1 MLWQSHIKK
10 SGLHNLPQRMDLTS
24 FPFSSMSTSDSL
36 PTMQVSLFLE
46 TFSAEDSLFVFFF
59 IFVLVTSALLTLSF
73 LPSDC
78 SRTASAILWGDSNSF
93 CLFLQLDCS
102 SVFAI
107 LLFFLLSDF
116 LLILFSLWKN
126 FTTWS
131 QPRTNSG
138 RLLNNLKDEKNR
150 CSL

>member
-24 FPFSSMSTSDSL
+24 FPFSSISTRDSL

-46 TFSAEDSLFVFFF
+46 TFSAGDSLFVFFF

-102 SVFAI
+102 SVFAT

-126 FTTWS
+126 FTTCS

-138 RLLNNLKDEKNR
+138 RLLNNLKDEKNQ